1 MSKVSLQVSAPEDVI
16 SAALT
21 HLNRG
26 QVEELVACFAQKF
39 TFKDHGIG
47 LDFNDKHRL
56 AEFFKKVRELYPD
69 SFLKTDQVFVSGN
82 HVINEWTLVFTITEL
97 SYAGLTNNVPI
108 SLPGMSIV
116 RVDNGKIADWA
127 DYYDGRTARRTAL
140 AAHFT
145 EWVEY

>member
-26 QVEELVACFAQKF
+26 QIEELVACFAQKF
-39 TFKDHGIG
+39 MFKDHGIG
-47 LDFNDKHRL
+47 LEFNDRHRL
-56 AEFFKKVRELYPD
+56 TEFFKKVWELYPD
-69 SFLKTDQVFVSGN
+69 SFLKIDQVFVSGN
-82 HVINEWTLVFTITEL
+82 HAIEEWTLEFTITEP
-97 SYAGLTNNVPI
+97 SYAGLTSKVPI

-127 DYYDGRTARRTAL
+127 DYYDGRTARRTGL

>member
-1 MSKVSLQVSAPEDVI
+1 MSEVSLQVSAPEDVI

-21 HLNRG
+21 YLNRG
-26 QVEELVACFAQKF
+26 QIEELVALFAQKF
-39 TFKDHGIG
+39 TFKDHGIR
-47 LDFNDKHRL
+47 LEFNDKHRL
-56 AEFFKKVRELYPD
+56 TEYFKKVRELYPD

-82 HVINEWTLVFTITEL
+82 HVIDEWTLAFTITEP
-97 SYAGLTNNVPI
+97 SYAGLTSNVPI
-108 SLPGMSIV
+108 SLPGTSIV

-127 DYYDGRTARRTAL
+127 DYYDGRTARRTGL